1 MTIAHGIARVLATVM
16 MNTTRLETIA
26 NRQRTG
32 RVRDLCFAALVVFA
46 GAMSLMGVS
55 KAVQAAQVT
64 HVAHR

>member
-1 MTIAHGIARVLATVM
+1 M

-55 KAVQAAQVT
+55 KAVEAASVT
-64 HVAHR
+64 HIAHR